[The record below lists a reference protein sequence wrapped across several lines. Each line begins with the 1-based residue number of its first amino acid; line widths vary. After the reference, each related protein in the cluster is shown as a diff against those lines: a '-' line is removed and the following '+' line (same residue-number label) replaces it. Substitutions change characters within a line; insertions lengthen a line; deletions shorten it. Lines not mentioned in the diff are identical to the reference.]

1 MILEVE
7 LILRLLMA
15 AALGSIIGFQRER
28 AQKPAGLRTLSLISL
43 GAALFTVVSA
53 YGFNGGADISRVAA
67 NIVTG
72 VGFIGA
78 GVIFH
83 VARQQGGDILIGLTT
98 AASVWVVAAIGMAAG
113 AGMYL
118 LSAVV
123 AVITVIILA
132 IPKIQH

>member
-1 MILEVE
+1 VSLEIE
-7 LILRLLMA
+7 LVLRLLMA
-15 AALGSIIGFQRER
+15 AVLGSIIGFQRER
-28 AQKPAGLRTLSLISL
+28 ANKPAGLRTLSLISI
-43 GAALFTVVSA
+43 GAALFTVISM
-53 YGFNGGADISRVAA
+53 YGFDGGTDISRVAA

-83 VARQQGGDILIGLTT
+83 VGRGDILVGLTT

-132 IPKIQH
+132 VPKIQH

>member
-1 MILEVE
+1 MSLEVE

-15 AALGSIIGFQRER
+15 AVLGSIIGFQREH
-28 AQKPAGLRTLSLISL
+28 AKKPAGLRTLSLISL
-43 GAALFTVVSA
+43 GAALFTVIST

-83 VARQQGGDILIGLTT
+83 VGRGDILMGLTT

-113 AGMYL
+113 AGLYL

>member
-1 MILEVE
+1 VSLEIE
-7 LILRLLMA
+7 LVLRLLMA
-15 AALGSIIGFQRER
+15 AVLGSIIGFQRER
-28 AQKPAGLRTLSLISL
+28 AKKPAGLRTLSLISL
-43 GAALFTVVSA
+43 GAALFTVISM
-53 YGFNGGADISRVAA
+53 YGFDGGADISRVAA

-83 VARQQGGDILIGLTT
+83 IGRGDILVGLTT

-113 AGMYL
+113 AGMYM

-123 AVITVIILA
+123 AVITVIVLA
-132 IPKIQH
+132 VPKIQH